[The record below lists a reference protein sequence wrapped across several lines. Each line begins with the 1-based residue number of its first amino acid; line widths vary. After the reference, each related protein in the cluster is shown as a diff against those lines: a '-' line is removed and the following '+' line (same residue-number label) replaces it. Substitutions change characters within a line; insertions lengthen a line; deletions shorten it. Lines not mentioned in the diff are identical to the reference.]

1 VDIFLIKLYNI
12 FHFKAFLFYLPKLLW
27 CFFTQKILEFDLFN
41 MVDAAIKYETYSFDL
56 NRIVKFLSANL
67 IYTRN
72 YLPVERLKQAVKIHK
87 KVEDIEKVE
96 ESIDDFP
103 EPKLTYDSSNIELMK
118 YKTSKFLLTITYI
131 LTKMLYIIIAVV
143 QILLMNYFLSTQKHN
158 FYGAEV
164 LERIVK
170 FI

>member
-1 VDIFLIKLYNI
+1 
-12 FHFKAFLFYLPKLLW
+12 
-27 CFFTQKILEFDLFN
+27 

>member
-1 VDIFLIKLYNI
+1 
-12 FHFKAFLFYLPKLLW
+12 
-27 CFFTQKILEFDLFN
+27 

-72 YLPVERLKQAVKIHK
+72 YLPVDRAKQAVKIHK

-96 ESIDDFP
+96 ESMEDFP
-103 EPKLTYDSSNIELMK
+103 EPKLTYDISNFEFMK
-118 YKTSKFLLTITYI
+118 YRISKFLLTITYI
-131 LTKMLYIIIAVV
+131 LIKILYIIIAVV
-143 QILLMNYFLSTQKHN
+143 QILLINYFLSTQKHN

-164 LERIVK
+164 LERIVSLIVSFFFFH
-170 FI
+170 FIL